1 MRPYLLL
8 RAAAQPDQT
17 RQPDAQRQHARRFR
31 NALHL
36 HEVVAQRASGTIASG
51 VAVPRSVIVVFA
63 WRKLRQNTEREVGVV
78 VHSWIRGKV
87 DEEARIPFRVVNI
100 LAAPPSIAARR
111 NQLRSVYPI
120 CAVDCV
126 LEAQELRGSV
136 APAHIEANSDVGIP
150 CRWHA
155 EQNARRKIVRAL
167 CGVGGGVL
175 GAVSS
180 SSVQR

>member
-63 WRKLRQNTEREVGVV
+63 WRKLRKDTEREVGVV
-78 VHSWIRGKV
+78 VHRRVARKV
-87 DEEARIPFRVVNI
+87 DEEAVIPSRVTDF
-100 LAAPPSIAARR
+100 LTAPPLVAARR
-111 NQLRSVYPI
+111 NQLRTAYPAH
-120 CAVDCV
+120 AVGCV
-126 LEAQELRGSV
+126 LEAWV
-136 APAHIEANSDVGIP
+136 ADGKQGRV
-150 CRWHA
+150 
-155 EQNARRKIVRAL
+155 
-167 CGVGGGVL
+167 
-175 GAVSS
+175 
-180 SSVQR
+180 